1 MHLPSSPA
9 YIMWMRNSS
18 IVSSKYGRC
27 DITVAW
33 YHVKS
38 FWVFSKAVRD
48 GIPVYE
54 ARVAPRYLT
63 PIHLVISEWDWGTG
77 IPGSAPG
84 RVWWC
89 GCCLCVRD
97 SLSGAPGHCRTP
109 YGETLSETSTTQN
122 VDLSQQSHQSTQVY
136 WARLI
141 SLTYWKLELV
151 QHPVSERNWSSL
163 IDQAHTCV
171 HNTGTHFPLNKFN
184 AQ

>member
-1 MHLPSSPA
+1 MISE
-9 YIMWMRNSS
+9 WDW
-18 IVSSKYGRC
+18 G
-27 DITVAW
+27 T
-33 YHVKS
+33 
-38 FWVFSKAVRD
+38 
-48 GIPVYE
+48 
-54 ARVAPRYLT
+54 
-63 PIHLVISEWDWGTG
+63 IHLVISEWDWGTTHLVISEWDWG
-77 IPGSAPG
+77 TTHLVISEWDWGACIPGPAPG